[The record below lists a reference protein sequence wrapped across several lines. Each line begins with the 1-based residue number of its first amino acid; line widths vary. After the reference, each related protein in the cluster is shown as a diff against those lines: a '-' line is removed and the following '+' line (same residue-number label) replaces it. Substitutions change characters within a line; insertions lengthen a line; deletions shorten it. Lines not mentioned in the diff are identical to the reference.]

1 MAICRKN
8 SEKDNQE
15 KTYFNKPAVILEST
29 IITHGMPYPTNVEV
43 ALDVEEEVRK
53 QGAIP
58 LTTAFINGEL
68 KVGLTKEEI
77 EYLGKAKGVVK
88 ASRRDIGYVVA
99 NKLDASTTVA
109 CTMIIA
115 KKFGIKVFATGGIG
129 GVHRDGENTMDISAD
144 LEEFS
149 KSNVN
154 VICAGP
160 KAILD
165 VGRTLEYLE
174 TKGIAVIG
182 YQTDTVPLFYTRESE
197 YKCEQT
203 AFSVENLAQII
214 KCNDEFGLNQGSLIL
229 NPIPNEDSLDSQ
241 VMNKAIDEALVEMN
255 KKGISGKEVTPFLL
269 SKVVDLTKGK
279 SLESNISLIKNNA
292 RLAGKLAVELC
303 KK

>member
-214 KCNDEFGLNQGSLIL
+214 KYNDEFGLNQGSLIL

>member
-8 SEKDNQE
+8 SEKNNQE
-15 KTYFNKPAVILEST
+15 KKYLNKPAVILEST

-43 ALDVEEEVRK
+43 ALAVEEEVRK

-203 AFSVENLAQII
+203 ASSVENLAQII